1 MKNRIKLAILSAFVF
16 LFSIQTF
23 SQEMR
28 GVRRGVAT
36 MIFSSIGG
44 AVLGLSTLPF
54 YGQPEEHTQN
64 ISNGALLGLIAGGA
78 FLIYQSDIEPQ
89 QPQAKTD
96 LTLPQVYPQKNIA
109 QMLDSSTPIA
119 TFQWEF

>member
-1 MKNRIKLAILSAFVF
+1 MKNRIKLIFATVFVF
-16 LFSIQTF
+16 LFSIQVF

-64 ISNGALLGLIAGGA
+64 ISNGALLGLFVGGA
-78 FLIYQSDIEPQ
+78 YLLYQADSDSTQNQSAIDW
-89 QPQAKTD
+89 TI
-96 LTLPQVYPQKNIA
+96 PQVYPHQNIA
-109 QMLDSSTPIA
+109 RLDRSKVPSAI
-119 TFQWEF
+119 FHWEF

>member
-1 MKNRIKLAILSAFVF
+1 MKNRIIGTILSAFVF
-16 LFSIQTF
+16 LFSIQSF

-78 FLIYQSDIEPQ
+78 YLIYQSDSEPQ
-89 QPQAKTD
+89 QSQAHIDFTI
-96 LTLPQVYPQKNIA
+96 PQVYPQNKIT
-109 QMLDSSTPIA
+109 QKLDNSTPIA